1 MNFIDAI
8 VLGLVQGLGEF
19 LPISSSAHL
28 IIAPWALGFKDPG
41 LKYDV
46 ELHLGTLLAVVVY
59 FWRDWWTIFQG
70 SFRHVV
76 KRSQDAKDV
85 LQYRLFTYIV
95 IATVPAAIIGKFLD
109 QYAERNLRDPR
120 LIALDMIILGAFLWY
135 ADSRDDET
143 KLDLKSITLKTAVII
158 GLSQVLALIPGV
170 SRSGITI
177 TTALLLGFR
186 RPAAAR
192 FSFFLATP
200 ITFGAVLLKSKFFT
214 AFTLDPAGLLGV
226 AVSALVGFLSIAYLM
241 KLVQN
246 FSYRIFCYY
255 RFFFGAGVFALYYF

>member
-1 MNFIDAI
+1 MNYLDAI

-46 ELHLGTLLAVVVY
+46 ELHLGTLLAVLVY
-59 FWRDWWTIFQG
+59 FWRDWWRIFQG
-70 SFRHVV
+70 SFQYLI
-76 KRSQDAKDV
+76 KKSRSESDMFNC
-85 LQYRLFTYIV
+85 RLLTYIV
-95 IATVPAAIIGKFLD
+95 LATIPAAIIGKFLD
-109 QYAERNLRDPR
+109 EYAERTFRDPR
-120 LIALDMIILGAFLWY
+120 LIAFDMVILGALLWY
-135 ADSRDDET
+135 ADSRDDKA
-143 KLDLKSITLKTAVII
+143 KLDLKSITFKAAMII
-158 GLSQVLALIPGV
+158 GLAQVLALIPGV

-214 AFTLDPAGLLGV
+214 AFTLDPVGLLGV
-226 AVSALVGFLSIAYLM
+226 AVSAFVGFLSIAYLM

-255 RFFFGAGVFALYYF
+255 RFFFGAGVFLLYYF